1 MAARTIPL
9 AIVFFFGVLMSIQFY
24 IPHPVSQRLYEMVL
38 DWMNGVSAAAIILA
52 VGSLVKHHWRKISRR
67 ENVVYSG
74 VTLVSFFGMAF
85 LGLFVSIAEDSLF
98 QTLFAN
104 VQVPLQATM
113 FSLLAFYMASAAYRA
128 FRARNLE
135 ATLLLLAA
143 FVLMIGIIPI
153 GYLIHPKF
161 ADFAQWVLNVPNMA
175 AKRGIMIGVGLG
187 MIATSVKII
196 LGIERNWL
204 GG

>member
-9 AIVFFFGVLMSIQFY
+9 AIVFFFGVLMTIQFY

-52 VGSLVKHHWRKISRR
+52 VGSLVMHHWRKISRR
-67 ENVVYSG
+67 ENTFYSA
-74 VTLVSFFGMAF
+74 VTLAGFFLMAF

-161 ADFAQWVLNVPNMA
+161 SAFAQWVLNVPNMA

>member
-9 AIVFFFGVLMSIQFY
+9 FLVFTFGVLMTIQFY
-24 IPHPVSQRLYEMVL
+24 VPHPISQSLYRMVL
-38 DWMNGVSAAAIILA
+38 DWMNGVMGMAIILA
-52 VGSLVKHHWRKISRR
+52 VGSLLKHHWNKIRRR
-67 ENVVYSG
+67 ENLIFSTTTILGFVFMSI
-74 VTLVSFFGMAF
+74 
-85 LGLFVSIAEDSLF
+85 LGLFFGIGEQSLF
-98 QTLFAN
+98 QKIFQN

-113 FSLLAFYMASAAYRA
+113 FSLLAFFMASAAYRA

-135 ATLLLLAA
+135 ATLLLISA
-143 FVLMIGIIPI
+143 FILMIGMIPI
-153 GYLIHPKF
+153 GDLISSKIPS
-161 ADFAQWVLNVPNMA
+161 FAQWVLNVPNMA

-187 MIATSVKII
+187 MISTSVKII